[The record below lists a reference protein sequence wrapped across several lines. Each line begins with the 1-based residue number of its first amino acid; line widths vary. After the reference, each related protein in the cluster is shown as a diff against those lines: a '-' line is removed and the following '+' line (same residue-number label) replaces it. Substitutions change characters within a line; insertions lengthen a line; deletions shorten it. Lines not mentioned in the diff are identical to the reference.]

1 MHSKP
6 RDGHVRSASFF
17 FFFFFFFFGIFFFV
31 FVESNWICPNR
42 SRRERG
48 KRDNE
53 TNDGEDEKG
62 RGVSRGRGHRKRERN
77 GLFSPSRESKC
88 ADDEAREQ
96 RAKGE
101 DTDAVRR
108 RRGAACHREQQ

>member
-6 RDGHVRSASFF
+6 RDGHVRSASS
-17 FFFFFFFFGIFFFV
+17 FFFFFFGIFFFV

-53 TNDGEDEKG
+53 TKDGEDEKG